1 MDPIGGIIL
10 SQYLISSDVPLL
22 TSATLSE
29 LFFRINN
36 DDFKLFLLGAAT
48 IGVGNSAFEVMD
60 VALAQKSSPTSL
72 WG

>member
-10 SQYLISSDVPLL
+10 SQYLISGDAPLL

-36 DDFKLFLLGAAT
+36 DEFKPFLLGAAT
-48 IGVGNSAFEVMD
+48 IGVEKFGF
-60 VALAQKSSPTSL
+60 
-72 WG
+72 